1 MRPIR
6 PTPVQSTGGGGG
18 ASLGTGRGQ
27 RATID
32 KPIHIRR

>member
-6 PTPVQSTGGGGG
+6 PTPVQSTGGGG
-18 ASLGTGRGQ
+18 ASLGTGRGR